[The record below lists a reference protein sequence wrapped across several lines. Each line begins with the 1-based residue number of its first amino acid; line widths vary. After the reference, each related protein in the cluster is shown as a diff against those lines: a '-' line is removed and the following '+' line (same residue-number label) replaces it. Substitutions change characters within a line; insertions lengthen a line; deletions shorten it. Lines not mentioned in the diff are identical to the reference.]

1 MDEVTFLFREWETI
15 ARIALIG
22 VSGYVALL
30 VLVRASGTR
39 TLGQLTPFDAI
50 ITVTL
55 GSAFGRVLTAENVGL
70 VEVLATFLVLVMLQ
84 WTAAVLQQRVP
95 SVGKLLRPP
104 PLLLLHR
111 GDPLPAAMRRQ
122 RVTETDLFTAARESG
137 LGSLAEAE
145 AIILEPDGSFSV
157 ITSSQVG
164 DGSALPQRL
173 DG

>member
-1 MDEVTFLFREWETI
+1 MDEVTFLFRDWEPI
-15 ARIALIG
+15 LRIVLIG
-22 VSGYVALL
+22 VTGYLALL
-30 VLVRASGTR
+30 ILVRASGTR
-39 TLGQLTPFDAI
+39 TLAQLTPFDVL

-70 VEVLATFLVLVMLQ
+70 LEVIVTFIVLVALQ
-84 WTAAVLQQRVP
+84 WTGALLQQRVP
-95 SVGKLLRPP
+95 AAARMLRPP

-111 GDPLPAAMRRQ
+111 GEPLAAAMRRQ

-157 ITSSQVG
+157 ITSGQVG
-164 DGSALPQRL
+164 DGSALPERL
-173 DG
+173 DR